1 MADVLLKSQVGLLSL
16 LEVHDR
22 NPRKQAFLGYKADR
36 SGNFLNPV
44 TVHQLRDQTAY
55 PSSSAPVVPNQNVRI
70 ISQKPSFSKYTLKV
84 SVTLNLSDM
93 ARLKSMSKVPR
104 KP

>member
-70 ISQKPSFSKYTLKV
+70 ISPKPSFSKYTLKV